1 MEGGRGW
8 HGQASNVTSGVRVKI
23 LPSVDSRKT
32 YCLALHAG
40 PGSLGPPTWVPGRKP
55 AEPTTRLSIRTRA
68 PTLKHPPR
76 SPHFQVRA
84 HSGPTPGTPP
94 HLVQWTESENSSKC
108 GQQKAAL
115 PGPPRGP
122 REPGEPPTWVPGRKP
137 AEPTT
142 RLSIRSSFCS
152 CCFDPHLLCIVPVS
166 VPVPVGLLAIFSVSF
181 QTLFLLDFSQSPLYR
196 SSFCSCCF
204 APNLLYIVPVSVPVV
219 LLPSFS
225 SCCLAP
231 NALRI
236 VPVSVPVGLLA
247 VFSVSFQFQF
257 LTLSQGSV
265 SVV

>member
-1 MEGGRGW
+1 MDFRSATEKASKRILLKNTQSGVLPGSPPGPGEPFHPAGVPTRSSAEAGTPALHTNPGNPPWRGGGW
-8 HGQASNVTSGVRVKI
+8 HGPAGNVTSGVRVKI

-122 REPGEPPTWVPGRKP
+122 REPV
-137 AEPTT
+137 A
-142 RLSIRSSFCS
+142 
-152 CCFDPHLLCIVPVS
+152 PHLGARPEAS
-166 VPVPVGLLAIFSVSF
+166 
-181 QTLFLLDFSQSPLYR
+181 
-196 SSFCSCCF
+196 
-204 APNLLYIVPVSVPVV
+204 
-219 LLPSFS
+219 
-225 SCCLAP
+225 
-231 NALRI
+231 
-236 VPVSVPVGLLA
+236 
-247 VFSVSFQFQF
+247 
-257 LTLSQGSV
+257 
-265 SVV
+265 